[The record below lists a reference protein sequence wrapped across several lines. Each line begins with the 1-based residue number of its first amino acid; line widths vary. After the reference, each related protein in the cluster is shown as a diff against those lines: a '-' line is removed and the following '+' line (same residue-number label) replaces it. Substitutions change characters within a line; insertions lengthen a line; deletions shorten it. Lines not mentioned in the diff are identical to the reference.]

1 MNAVEVLSETR
12 LFAGLTREALTALA
26 ARAALFE
33 IRGGSVLY
41 RHGDAA
47 DAVYVVGSGRLRA
60 IFPSGQPAG
69 DIGRAE
75 AFGEVDLLAIEHR
88 ATTVFA
94 VRDSLLLKITREV
107 LAELIQQYPQALLDA
122 TRVIIQRLRVHHG
135 TRRLEAVRAQRA
147 IALIPLVPR
156 PSLKALAQDMAEEL
170 GRYGTVRVLDI
181 ATVDA
186 ALGAGAAQARFED
199 GAANERLV
207 TWLNA
212 QEAEFRYLIYCA
224 GDDADAWARRCM
236 RQADEILV
244 CAPVQ
249 TRPLATA
256 MVDELRQSGSRA
268 AIRLLLLRAESEGPG
283 EVDSWREQTGAEA
296 HFYLRPQHAGDA
308 ASLARSLT
316 GRGVGLVL
324 GGGGAR
330 GFAHIGLLRAMAE
343 LKIPVDVAGGS
354 SMGAFFAALVGAGYS
369 HHEILHIARE
379 TFVTHNYLNDYLFP
393 SVALLRGRKFVGRLK
408 DIFGERQ
415 IEHLR
420 TPFFCISSNL
430 TRGTEMV
437 HDRGPL
443 AIWLAA
449 SMAVPGVAP
458 PIVYKGE
465 LLVDGAL
472 VNSLPTDVMQRLQRG
487 PILASDV
494 STAGG
499 LQAPGIEGPDPEGL
513 FKWKA
518 LGKRP
523 GLFNIMFRT
532 ATITSETQVAA
543 RAQRADVYLRMP
555 VSGIALF
562 DWKKLDE
569 VCQRGYEHALQ
580 QLGEQRDKLLQPTA
594 AGDG

>member
-1 MNAVEVLSETR
+1 MNPVDVLADTR
-12 LFAGLTREALTALA
+12 LFAGLTPAAKAALA
-26 ARAALFE
+26 ARASVFE
-33 IRGGSVLY
+33 IRSGSVLY
-41 RHGDAA
+41 THGDPA
-47 DAVYVVGSGRLRA
+47 DVVYVVGSGRLRA

-69 DIGRAE
+69 DVGRGE
-75 AFGEVDLLAIEHR
+75 AFGEVDVLAGETR

-94 VRDSLLLKITREV
+94 VRDSLLLSFTRDD
-107 LAELIQQYPQALLDA
+107 LADLIQQYPQALLDA
-122 TRVIIQRLRVHHG
+122 TRFIIQRLRMRHG
-135 TRRLEAVRAQRA
+135 TRRMESVRAQRTLA
-147 IALIPLVPR
+147 LVPLLPQTPVR
-156 PSLKALAQDMAEEL
+156 ELAQAMLREL
-170 GRYGTVRVLDI
+170 GSLGQARLIDVAAVEQ
-181 ATVDA
+181 
-186 ALGAGAAQARFED
+186 ALGKGAAHARFED

-212 QEAEFRYLIYCA
+212 QEAEYRYLVYVA
-224 GDDADAWARRCM
+224 GDDADPWARRCM
-236 RQADEILV
+236 RQADQVLM
-244 CAPVQ
+244 CGASRAP
-249 TRPLATA
+249 PIASA
-256 MVDELRQSGSRA
+256 MVDELRQSGTRA
-268 AIRLLLLRAESEGPG
+268 TINLLLLRGESEPPG
-283 EVDSWREQTGAEA
+283 EVEGWRQQTGACS
-296 HFYLRPQHAGDA
+296 HFYVRPQHAGDA
-308 ASLARSLT
+308 DRLTRSLT

-330 GFAHIGLLRAMAE
+330 GFAHIGLLRALAE
-343 LKIPVDVAGGS
+343 LRIPVDIAGGS
-354 SMGAFFAALVGAGYS
+354 SMGAFFAALVGAGHT

-393 SVALLRGRKFVGRLK
+393 SVALLRGRKFVGRLH
-408 DIFGERQ
+408 DIFGETRV
-415 IEHLR
+415 EHLR

-430 TRGTEMV
+430 TRGVEMV
-437 HDRGPL
+437 HEQGPL

-472 VNSLPTDVMQRLQRG
+472 VNSLPTDVMQAQQRG

-523 GLFNIMFRT
+523 SLFNIMFRT

-555 VSGIALF
+555 VGGIALF
-562 DWKKLDE
+562 DWKKLDT
-569 VCQRGYEHALQ
+569 VCQRGYEHALE
-580 QLGEQRDKLLQPTA
+580 QLSQQRDKLLSPASA
-594 AGDG
+594 AS